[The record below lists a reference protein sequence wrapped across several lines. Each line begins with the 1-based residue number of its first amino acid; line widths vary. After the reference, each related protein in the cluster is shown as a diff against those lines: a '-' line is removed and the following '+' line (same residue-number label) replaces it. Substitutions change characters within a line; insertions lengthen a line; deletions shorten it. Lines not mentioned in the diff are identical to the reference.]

1 MGDGMTAGDVMD
13 VTQLRRRAA
22 DREPTN
28 GGLDGRRA
36 ADRRPTILISATSA
50 EVIQASVAAVEVSV
64 VMPCLNE
71 EKSVGVCVEKA
82 LAGLEASGRVGEV
95 IVCDN
100 GSNDNSVEVAKAAGA
115 RVVKESARGYGNAYM
130 TGFRAAKG
138 KVIVMGDSD
147 DSYDFTQLNVLVDKL
162 GEGYDYVLGSRFGGE
177 IRQGAMTWSHRYIGN
192 PILTAV
198 LNRFFGLKSSD
209 AHSGMRAFTREALD
223 RMALRCEGMEFA
235 SEIVV
240 KAARAN
246 LRVAEVPIVYH
257 PRIGESKLN
266 TLRDGWRHLRFLLLL
281 SPIYLFLIPGIAM
294 LGLGLAGQTV
304 DLAVGSGGTGT
315 NLSILSALLAVIGV
329 VTIIFGVF
337 TQTFLQGLGF
347 QKPSRLSIWLD
358 QNFSLEK
365 NLVIAMTAIGTGLV
379 IDVLIWSAGK
389 SNELGGAKWSVASVM
404 LVAIGVVI
412 LFGSF
417 FLAIFRVRVHGIEKA
432 ALPEST

>member
-1 MGDGMTAGDVMD
+1 MAVISTAI
-13 VTQLRRRAA
+13 T
-22 DREPTN
+22 P
-28 GGLDGRRA
+28 
-36 ADRRPTILISATSA
+36 A
-50 EVIQASVAAVEVSV
+50 EVTALTPAEVTRTPVVTDSVEVSV

-71 EKSVGVCVEKA
+71 EKSVGVCVTKA
-82 LAGLEASGRVGEV
+82 IAGLAASGRVGEV

-100 GSNDNSVEVAKAAGA
+100 GSSDNSVEVARAAGA
-115 RVVKESARGYGNAYM
+115 KVVREPARGYGNAYM
-130 TGFRAAKG
+130 TGFRAAQG
-138 KVIVMGDSD
+138 KIIVMGDSD

-162 GEGYDYVLGSRFGGE
+162 SEGFDYVLGSRFGGE

-209 AHSGMRAFTREALD
+209 AHSGMRAFTRDALD

-240 KAARAN
+240 KASRAN

-266 TLRDGWRHLRFLLLL
+266 SLRDGWRHLRFLLLL
-281 SPIYLFLIPGIAM
+281 SPIYLFLIPGAAM
-294 LGLGLAGQTV
+294 LTV
-304 DLAVGSGGTGT
+304 GVVGETIDLAIGTGGAST
-315 NLSILSALLAVIGV
+315 NLSILSALLAVTGV
-329 VTIIFGVF
+329 MTIIFGVF

-347 QKPSRLSIWLD
+347 QNPNRVSNWLD
-358 QNFSLEK
+358 QSFSLERS
-365 NLVIAMTAIGTGLV
+365 LIVAMTAIGTGLV
-379 IDVLIWSAGK
+379 IDVMIWAAGK
-389 SNELGGAKWSVASVM
+389 SNELDGAKWSVASIM

-417 FLAIFRVRVHGIEKA
+417 FLSIFRVRVHGNDKVPRSE
-432 ALPEST
+432 ES

>member
-1 MGDGMTAGDVMD
+1 MD
-13 VTQLRRRAA
+13 VAQLRRRAS
-22 DREPTN
+22 DREPRDGTAR
-28 GGLDGRRA
+28 GRRA
-36 ADRRPTILISATSA
+36 ADRMPAISMALTPV
-50 EVIQASVAAVEVSV
+50 EVTHTPVVTDSIEVSV

-82 LAGLEASGRVGEV
+82 LAGLRASGRVGEV

-100 GSNDNSVEVAKAAGA
+100 GSSDNSVEVAKAAGA
-115 RVVKESARGYGNAYM
+115 SVVREPARGYGNAYM

-138 KVIVMGDSD
+138 KIIVMGDSD

-162 GEGYDYVLGSRFGGE
+162 SEGFDYVLGSRFGGE

-266 TLRDGWRHLRFLLLL
+266 TMRDGWRHLRFLLLL
-281 SPIYLFLIPGIAM
+281 SPIYLFLIPGVAM
-294 LGLGLAGQTV
+294 FTLGVAGQGV
-304 DLAVGSGGTGT
+304 DLAIGTAGAST
-315 NLSILSALLAVIGV
+315 NLSILSALLAVTGC
-329 VTIIFGVF
+329 VTIIFGIF

-347 QKPSRLSIWLD
+347 QKPTRLSNWLD
-358 QNFSLEK
+358 QNFSLER
-365 NLVIAMTAIGTGLV
+365 NLVVAMTAIGTGLV
-379 IDVLIWSAGK
+379 IDVLIWVNGK

-417 FLAIFRVRVHGIEKA
+417 FLSIFRVRIHAIEKS
-432 ALPEST
+432 PQSEGRTTSSR

>member
-1 MGDGMTAGDVMD
+1 M
-13 VTQLRRRAA
+13 
-22 DREPTN
+22 
-28 GGLDGRRA
+28 
-36 ADRRPTILISATSA
+36 PTISMAVAPVGVAHTP
-50 EVIQASVAAVEVSV
+50 SVTDSIEVSV

-82 LAGLEASGRVGEV
+82 IAGIAASGRVGEV

-100 GSNDNSVEVAKAAGA
+100 GSSDNSVEVAKAAGA
-115 RVVKESARGYGNAYM
+115 SVVREPARGYGNAYM

-138 KVIVMGDSD
+138 KIIVMGDSD
-147 DSYDFTQLNVLVDKL
+147 DSYDFTQLNVLVDKI

-246 LRVAEVPIVYH
+246 LLVAEVPIVYH

-281 SPIYLFLIPGIAM
+281 SPIYLFLIPGLAM
-294 LGLGLAGQTV
+294 LAIGVVGQGV
-304 DLAVGSGGTGT
+304 DLAFGTGGTST
-315 NLSILSALLAVIGV
+315 NFSILSALLAVTGV
-329 VTIIFGVF
+329 VTIIFGIF

-347 QKPSRLSIWLD
+347 QKPTRVSNWLD
-358 QNFSLEK
+358 QHFSLER
-365 NLVIAMTAIGTGLV
+365 NLVVAMSTIGTGLV
-379 IDVLIWSAGK
+379 IDVLIWVNGK

-417 FLAIFRVRVHGIEKA
+417 FLSIFRVRIHAIDKA
-432 ALPEST
+432 PRPGEF

>member
-1 MGDGMTAGDVMD
+1 MPVLSMALTPVEVPHTPV
-13 VTQLRRRAA
+13 VT
-22 DREPTN
+22 DT
-28 GGLDGRRA
+28 
-36 ADRRPTILISATSA
+36 
-50 EVIQASVAAVEVSV
+50 VEVSV

-82 LAGLEASGRVGEV
+82 LAGLAASGRVGEV

-100 GSNDNSVEVAKAAGA
+100 GSSDNSVEVAKAAGA
-115 RVVKESARGYGNAYM
+115 SVVREPARGYGNAYM

-138 KVIVMGDSD
+138 KIIVMGDSD
-147 DSYDFTQLNVLVDKL
+147 DSYDFTQLNVLVDKI
-162 GEGYDYVLGSRFGGE
+162 GEGFDYVLGSRFGGE

-209 AHSGMRAFTREALD
+209 AHSGMRAFTRDALD

-266 TLRDGWRHLRFLLLL
+266 TMRDGWRHLRFLLLL
-281 SPIYLFLIPGIAM
+281 SPIYLFLIPGVAM
-294 LGLGLAGQTV
+294 LTAGVVGEGV
-304 DLAVGSGGTGT
+304 DLAFGNGGTST
-315 NLSILSALLAVIGV
+315 NLSILSALLAVTGV

-337 TQTFLQGLGF
+337 TQTFLQSLGF
-347 QKPSRLSIWLD
+347 QKPTRLSSWLD
-358 QNFSLEK
+358 QNFSLER
-365 NLVIAMTAIGTGLV
+365 NLVVAMAAIGTGLV
-379 IDVLIWSAGK
+379 IDVLIWVNGK

-417 FLAIFRVRVHGIEKA
+417 FLSIFRVRIHAIDKA
-432 ALPEST
+432 PRSEEF